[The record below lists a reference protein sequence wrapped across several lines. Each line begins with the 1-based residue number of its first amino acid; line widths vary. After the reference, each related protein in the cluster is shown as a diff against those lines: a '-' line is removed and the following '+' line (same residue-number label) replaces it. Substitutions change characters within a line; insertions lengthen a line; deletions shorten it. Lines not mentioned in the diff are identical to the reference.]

1 MAKKPHSR
9 APVTVVIGD
18 IVESRKLTVQ
28 RRSSLQVE
36 LNGVLKWFNRH
47 YKGAVL
53 SDFLVTLGDECQG
66 VLGAAEAFVE
76 LMWAVETVI
85 PDSEIRW
92 GIGHGAIVG
101 PLEPVALGMDG
112 PAFYRAREAVI
123 NAKRARA
130 LGGVFAGFGNDED
143 VMLNGFARLL
153 HYERSNWSPLQR
165 RVMEELRVVPNVAN
179 VAERLGV
186 SRQDISKKSQRA
198 GGRAYFEAESAW
210 RLLLSRFDARE
221 KWGRAA
227 AELKPAI
234 PPDSIRGK
242 PAKAR
247 RVAR

>member
-1 MAKKPHSR
+1 MAKKHHSR
-9 APVTVVIGD
+9 APLTVVIGD
-18 IVESRKLTVQ
+18 IVESRKLTAQ
-28 RRSSLQVE
+28 RRGSLQVE
-36 LNGVLKWFNRH
+36 LIGVLKWFNRQ

-66 VLGAAEAFVE
+66 VLGTAEAFAE
-76 LMWAVETVI
+76 LVWAVETVI
-85 PDSEIRW
+85 PNAEIRW
-92 GIGHGAIVG
+92 GIGYGTIVG

-123 NAKRARA
+123 NAKRTRA
-130 LGGVFAGFGNDED
+130 LGGLFAGFGNDED

-165 RVMEELRVVPNVAN
+165 KVMEELRVVPNVAT

-198 GGRAYFEAESAW
+198 GGRAYFEAETAW
-210 RLLLSRFDARE
+210 RLLLTKFDTRE
-221 KWGRAA
+221 KWGMSVAG
-227 AELKPAI
+227 LKPAI
-234 PPDSIRGK
+234 PPASTRK